1 MFHRHRS
8 SYIFRVHRHL
18 NIYPSNSNLIF
29 HLFPIYFT
37 QGENSAVPDQGPG
50 RPFPE
55 DGRIPARMPIVVSA
69 GYRRQN
75 KFRGGIFSSR
85 GRPGFGRELHERRG
99 LRISGKERRE
109 TDERR
114 TEHTAA
120 YSSHAQ
126 EGGYEETKEIS
137 NVTRQE
143 PKSFSNLLTMKGQ

>member
-50 RPFPE
+50 RPFLLTK
-55 DGRIPARMPIVVSA
+55 
-69 GYRRQN
+69 Y
-75 KFRGGIFSSR
+75 RGGIFSSR
-85 GRPGFGRELHERRG
+85 GGPVFGRELHERRG